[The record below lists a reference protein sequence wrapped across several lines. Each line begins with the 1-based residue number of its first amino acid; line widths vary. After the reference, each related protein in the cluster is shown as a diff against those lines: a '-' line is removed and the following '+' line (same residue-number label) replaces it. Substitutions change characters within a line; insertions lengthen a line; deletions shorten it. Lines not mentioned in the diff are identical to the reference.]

1 MVFALWRLSEGLAQ
15 VAQRGDGYPIP
26 GDTGGQ
32 AGLGSEHLMEVL
44 ESLLSAGEL
53 DQIAFKGSFP

>member
-1 MVFALWRLSEGLAQ
+1 MSGEVLAQ

-53 DQIAFKGSFP
+53 DQVAFKGSFP